1 MEYLFKKDE
10 LLKLLFDATDSNT
23 VAISINFKPA
33 ESKGAFTAEIIAK
46 ATFRDP
52 ATGTQ
57 VDSSIAAPLKG
68 CPNPPGC

>member
-23 VAISINFKPA
+23 IAISVTYKHTTEKDI
-33 ESKGAFTAEIIAK
+33 FTAEIIAK
-46 ATFRDP
+46 PVSRDP
-52 ATGTQ
+52 ATGKQ
-57 VDSSIAAPLKG
+57 ENSVMAAPLRG